1 MTQAMKS
8 RPVSPHLQIYRF
20 TPTMAMS
27 IAHRITGVALFFGTV
42 LVAWWLVAAAS
53 GPGYFATVNNFFGSI
68 IGQIILFC
76 YTWALVHHM
85 LGGIRHLS
93 WDTLHGIGKDQSTK
107 LARANLAG
115 SIVLTI
121 VIWIIGYLIR

>member
-1 MTQAMKS
+1 MAQAMKD
-8 RPVSPHLQIYRF
+8 RPLSPHLQIYRF

-27 IAHRITGVALFFGTV
+27 IVHRITGVGLFFGTV

-53 GPGYFATVNNFFGSI
+53 GPAYFAIANGFFGSI

-85 LGGIRHLS
+85 FGGIRHLI
-93 WDTLHGIGKDQSTK
+93 WDTIHAIEKEQSTW
-107 LARANLAG
+107 LARASLAG
-115 SIVLTI
+115 SIALTI
-121 VIWIIGYLIR
+121 VIWIVGYLVR